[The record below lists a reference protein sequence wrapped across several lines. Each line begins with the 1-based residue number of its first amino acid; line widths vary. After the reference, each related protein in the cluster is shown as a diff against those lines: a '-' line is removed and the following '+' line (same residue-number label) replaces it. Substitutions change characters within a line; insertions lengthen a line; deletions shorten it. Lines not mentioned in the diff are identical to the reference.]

1 MINIK
6 SNVTGRY
13 EVTQCNAIEE
23 EEEKEEEIDINI
35 YSIFSIL

>member
-6 SNVTGRY
+6 SNVT
-13 EVTQCNAIEE
+13 VTDGNAT